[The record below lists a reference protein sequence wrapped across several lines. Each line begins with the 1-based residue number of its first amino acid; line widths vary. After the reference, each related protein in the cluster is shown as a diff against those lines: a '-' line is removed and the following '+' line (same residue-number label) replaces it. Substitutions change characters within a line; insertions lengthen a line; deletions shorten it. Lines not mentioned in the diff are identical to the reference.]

1 MLALGY
7 YLSPLQGFG
16 LNSLWHRD
24 GHYFPVMLSGRRQR
38 QTLVRPS
45 TRFSPWY
52 SHFPTKRRSFAAC
65 RPRSWRESAFYDLTL
80 RFFARNQR
88 SIVEL
93 SHFSAVNGV
102 RWRKTVFSRGER
114 RFLAENGVF
123 SRRMTI
129 SRGEWRFLAENGV
142 FSRRMVFFRGEWRF
156 LAENGVFWRRMMI
169 SRGEWRFLA
178 ENGVR
183 WRRMSWLRRTFP
195 FSRTPWRRAIVK
207 IDFPTGPGFLTA
219 LGAAESR
226 RRGVFAHIK

>member
-1 MLALGY
+1 MVFI
-7 YLSPLQGFG
+7 SPLK
-16 LNSLWHRD
+16 
-24 GHYFPVMLSGRRQR
+24 LSGRRQR

-65 RPRSWRESAFYDLTL
+65 RPLSWRKSAFYELSL
-80 RFFARNQR
+80 RFSARNR
-88 SIVEL
+88 CSIVEL
-93 SHFSAVNGV
+93 SHFPAVNGV
-102 RWRKTVFSRGER
+102 RWRRT
-114 RFLAENGVF
+114 AF
-123 SRRMTI
+123 SRR
-129 SRGEWRFLAENGV
+129 EWRFLAENGV